1 MIIYFWYPSVIQ
13 ALGRKTSH
21 MELFNTTHP
30 SIVGFQET
38 KKEVIA
44 TSNLWYA
51 IEYLNGIIS
60 LPLALL
66 KSLW

>member
-1 MIIYFWYPSVIQ
+1 
-13 ALGRKTSH
+13 
-21 MELFNTTHP
+21 MELFNKTHP